1 MKTIR
6 IGALADSGD
15 LYPFIPLIEKKVKS
29 DDFNLEFEF
38 IPTVQEVNDKIVKK
52 EVDISVPSA
61 ALYPY
66 VQKDYFILSSA
77 VASAVDG
84 ITGMPILAMKN
95 MDMEEIKNSKII
107 VHGLNTTALNL
118 YKLLIGKYRK
128 LVVVH
133 RVLDEVNAMVEE
145 GGVMVAVHEL
155 KAMYDLKKMGVDP
168 HRLASMWE
176 MWKELSGNKPMPMG
190 TILIN
195 SEIGEEYAVKFR
207 ELYNRSKKYAESHME
222 EVLPVDVKIMRE
234 VQNSDIS
241 LEVIKGTIGA
251 DIKEYNVSL
260 NDVRSGLE
268 FFYDIMYKR
277 NLLPGVKEIRLI

>member
-1 MKTIR
+1 MKTIH

-15 LYPFIPLIEKKVKS
+15 LYPFIPLIEKKIKS
-29 DDFNLEFEF
+29 DDFNMEFEF

-66 VQKDYFILSSA
+66 IQKDYFILSSA

-95 MDMEEIKNSKII
+95 MDMDEIKNSKII
-107 VHGLNTTALNL
+107 VHGLNTTAFNL
-118 YKLLIGKYRK
+118 YKLLIGKYKK

-145 GGVMVAVHEL
+145 DGVMVAVHEL
-155 KAMYDLKKMGVDP
+155 KAMYDLKKMGVEP
-168 HRLASMWE
+168 KRLASMWE

-190 TILIN
+190 TVVIN
-195 SEIGEEYAVKFR
+195 SDIGEEYALKFK
-207 ELYNRSKKYAESHME
+207 ELYNRSKKYAESHMDE
-222 EVLPVDVKIMRE
+222 ILPVDVKIMRE

-241 LEVIKGTIGA
+241 LDIIKGTIGA
-251 DIKEYNVSL
+251 DVKEYNVSL
-260 NDVRSGLE
+260 DDVKSGME
-268 FFYDIMYKR
+268 FFYDIMYRK
-277 NLLPGVKEIRLI
+277 NLLPGVKELRLI

>member
-190 TILIN
+190 TVLIN

>member
-38 IPTVQEVNDKIVKK
+38 IPTVQEVNDKVVKK

-66 VQKDYFILSSA
+66 IQKDYFILSSA

-84 ITGMPILAMKN
+84 ITGMPILSMNEMDLNEVKN
-95 MDMEEIKNSKII
+95 ANII
-107 VHGLNTTALNL
+107 VHGLNTTAFNL

-128 LVVVH
+128 LTVVH
-133 RVLDEVNAMVEE
+133 RVLDEVNAMVNEN
-145 GGVMVAVHEL
+145 GVMVAVHEL
-155 KAMYDLKKMGVDP
+155 KAMYDLKKMGVEP
-168 HRLASMWE
+168 YRIASMWD

-190 TILIN
+190 TVVIN
-195 SEIGEEYAVKFR
+195 LDMGEDYALKFK

-222 EVLPVDVKIMRE
+222 EILPVDVRIMRE

-241 LEVIKGTIGA
+241 LEIIKGTIGA
-251 DIKEYNVSL
+251 DVKEYNVSID
-260 NDVRSGLE
+260 DVKSGME

-277 NLLPGVKEIRLI
+277 NLLPGVKELRFI

>member
-38 IPTVQEVNDKIVKK
+38 IPTVQEVNDKVVKK

-66 VQKDYFILSSA
+66 IQKDYFILSSA

-84 ITGMPILAMKN
+84 ITGMPILSMNKMDLNEVKN
-95 MDMEEIKNSKII
+95 ANII
-107 VHGLNTTALNL
+107 VHGLNTTAFNL

-128 LVVVH
+128 LTVVH
-133 RVLDEVNAMVEE
+133 RVLDEVNAMVKEN
-145 GGVMVAVHEL
+145 GVMVAVHEL
-155 KAMYDLKKMGVDP
+155 KAMYDLKKMGVEP
-168 HRLASMWE
+168 YRIASMWD
-176 MWKELSGNKPMPMG
+176 MWKKLSGNKPMPMG
-190 TILIN
+190 TVVIN
-195 SEIGEEYAVKFR
+195 SEIGEDYAVKFK

-222 EVLPVDVKIMRE
+222 EILPVDVRIMRE

-241 LEVIKGTIGA
+241 LEIIKGTIGA
-251 DIKEYNVSL
+251 DVKEYNVSID
-260 NDVRSGLE
+260 DVKSGME

-277 NLLPGVKEIRLI
+277 NLLPGVKELRFI

>member
-38 IPTVQEVNDKIVKK
+38 IPTVQEVNDKVVKK

-66 VQKDYFILSSA
+66 IQKDYFILSSA

-84 ITGMPILAMKN
+84 ITGMPILSMNKMDLNEVKN
-95 MDMEEIKNSKII
+95 ANII
-107 VHGLNTTALNL
+107 VHGLNTTAFNL

-128 LVVVH
+128 LTVVH
-133 RVLDEVNAMVEE
+133 RVLDEVNAMVKEN
-145 GGVMVAVHEL
+145 GVMVAVHEL
-155 KAMYDLKKMGVDP
+155 KAMYDLKKMGVEP
-168 HRLASMWE
+168 YRIASMWD
-176 MWKELSGNKPMPMG
+176 MWKKLSGNKPMPMG
-190 TILIN
+190 TVVIN
-195 SEIGEEYAVKFR
+195 SEIGEDYAVKFK
-207 ELYNRSKKYAESHME
+207 ELYNRSKKYAESRME
-222 EVLPVDVKIMRE
+222 EILPVDVRIMRE

-241 LEVIKGTIGA
+241 LEIIKGTIGA
-251 DIKEYNVSL
+251 DVKEYNVSID
-260 NDVRSGLE
+260 DVKSGME

-277 NLLPGVKEIRLI
+277 NLLPGVKELRFI

>member
-15 LYPFIPLIEKKVKS
+15 LYPFIPLIEKKIKS
-29 DDFNLEFEF
+29 DDFNMEFEF

-66 VQKDYFILSSA
+66 IQKDYFILSSA

-95 MDMEEIKNSKII
+95 MDMDEIKNSKII
-107 VHGLNTTALNL
+107 VHGLNTTAFNL
-118 YKLLIGKYRK
+118 YKLLIGKYKK

-145 GGVMVAVHEL
+145 DGVMVAVHEL
-155 KAMYDLKKMGVDP
+155 KAMYDLKKMGVEP
-168 HRLASMWE
+168 KRIASMWE

-190 TILIN
+190 TVVIN
-195 SEIGEEYAVKFR
+195 SDIGEEYALKFK
-207 ELYNRSKKYAESHME
+207 ELYNRSKKYAESHMDE
-222 EVLPVDVKIMRE
+222 ILPVDVKIMRE

-241 LEVIKGTIGA
+241 LDIIKGTIGA
-251 DIKEYNVSL
+251 DVKEYNVSL
-260 NDVRSGLE
+260 DDVKSGME
-268 FFYDIMYKR
+268 FFYDIMYRK
-277 NLLPGVKEIRLI
+277 NLLPGVKELRLI

>member
-29 DDFNLEFEF
+29 NDFNLEFEF
-38 IPTVQEVNDKIVKK
+38 IPTVQEVNDKVVKK

-66 VQKDYFILSSA
+66 IQKDYFILSSA

-84 ITGMPILAMKN
+84 ITGMPILAME
-95 MDMEEIKNSKII
+95 DMTLEEVKNSNII
-107 VHGLNTTALNL
+107 VHGLNTTAFNL
-118 YKLLIGKYRK
+118 YKLLIGRYRK
-128 LVVVH
+128 LTVVH
-133 RVLDEVNAMVEE
+133 RVLDEVNAMVNEN
-145 GGVMVAVHEL
+145 GVMVAVHEL
-155 KAMYDLKKMGVDP
+155 KAMYDLKKMGVEP
-168 HRLASMWE
+168 YRIASMWD

-190 TILIN
+190 TVVIN
-195 SEIGEEYAVKFR
+195 SEIGEAYAVKFK

-222 EVLPVDVKIMRE
+222 EILPVDVRIMRE

-241 LEVIKGTIGA
+241 LEIIKGTIGA
-251 DIKEYNVSL
+251 DVKEYNVSID
-260 NDVRSGLE
+260 DVKSGME

-277 NLLPGVKEIRLI
+277 NLLPGVKELRFI

>member
-29 DDFNLEFEF
+29 DDFKLEFEF
-38 IPTVQEVNDKIVKK
+38 IPTVQEVNDKVVKK

-66 VQKDYFILSSA
+66 IQSDYFILSSA

-84 ITGMPILAMKN
+84 ITGMPILAMKDMT
-95 MDMEEIKNSKII
+95 MDGIMDSKII
-107 VHGLNTTALNL
+107 VHGLNTTAFNL
-118 YKLLIGKYRK
+118 YKLLIGKYKK

-133 RVLDEVNAMVEE
+133 RVLDEVNAMVQE

-155 KAMYDLKKMGVDP
+155 KAMYDLRKMGVQP

-190 TILIN
+190 TVVIN
-195 SEIGEEYAVKFR
+195 SELGEEYALKFKD
-207 ELYNRSKKYAESHME
+207 LYNRSKKYAESHME
-222 EVLPVDVKIMRE
+222 EILPVDVKIMRE

-241 LEVIKGTIGA
+241 LEVIRGTIGA
-251 DIKEYNVSL
+251 DVKEYNVSL
-260 NDVRSGLE
+260 DDVKSGLE
-268 FFYDIMYKR
+268 FFYEIMYKR

>member
-107 VHGLNTTALNL
+107 VHGLNTTAFNL

-190 TILIN
+190 TVLIN

-222 EVLPVDVKIMRE
+222 EVLPVDVKIMRM

-241 LEVIKGTIGA
+241 PEVIKGTIGA

>member
-38 IPTVQEVNDKIVKK
+38 IPTVQEVNDKVVKK

-66 VQKDYFILSSA
+66 IQNDYFILSSA

-84 ITGMPILAMKN
+84 ITGMPILAMN
-95 MDMEEIKNSKII
+95 EMDLGEVKNSNII
-107 VHGLNTTALNL
+107 VHGLNTTAFNL

-128 LVVVH
+128 LTVVH
-133 RVLDEVNAMVEE
+133 RVLDEVNAMVKEN
-145 GGVMVAVHEL
+145 GVMVAVHEL
-155 KAMYDLKKMGVDP
+155 KAMYDLKKMGIEP
-168 HRLASMWE
+168 YRIASMWD

-190 TILIN
+190 TVVIN
-195 SEIGEEYAVKFR
+195 SDIGEDYALKFK

-222 EVLPVDVKIMRE
+222 EILPVDVRIMRD

-251 DIKEYNVSL
+251 DVKEYNVSID
-260 NDVRSGLE
+260 DVKSGME
-268 FFYDIMYKR
+268 FFYDIMYRR
-277 NLLPGVKEIRLI
+277 NLLPGVREIRLI

>member
-15 LYPFIPLIEKKVKS
+15 LYPFIPLIEKKIKS
-29 DDFNLEFEF
+29 DDFNMEFEF

-66 VQKDYFILSSA
+66 IQKDYFILSSA

-95 MDMEEIKNSKII
+95 MDMDDIKNSKII
-107 VHGLNTTALNL
+107 VHGLNTTAFNL
-118 YKLLIGKYRK
+118 YKLLIGKYKK

-145 GGVMVAVHEL
+145 DGVMVAVHEL
-155 KAMYDLKKMGVDP
+155 KAMYDLKKMGVEP
-168 HRLASMWE
+168 KRIASMWE

-190 TILIN
+190 TVVIN
-195 SEIGEEYAVKFR
+195 SDIGEEYALKFK
-207 ELYNRSKKYAESHME
+207 ELYNRSKKYAEYHMDE
-222 EVLPVDVKIMRE
+222 ILPVDVKIMRE

-241 LEVIKGTIGA
+241 LDIIKGTIGA
-251 DIKEYNVSL
+251 DVKEYNVSL
-260 NDVRSGLE
+260 DDVKSGME
-268 FFYDIMYKR
+268 FFYDIMYRK
-277 NLLPGVKEIRLI
+277 NLLPGVKELRLI

>member
-190 TILIN
+190 TVLIN

-222 EVLPVDVKIMRE
+222 EVLPVDVKIMRM

-241 LEVIKGTIGA
+241 PEVIKGTIGA

>member
-107 VHGLNTTALNL
+107 VHGLNTTAFNL

-190 TILIN
+190 TVLIN

-260 NDVRSGLE
+260 NDVRSALE

>member
-1 MKTIR
+1 MKTLK

-15 LYPFIPLIEKKVKS
+15 LYPFIPLIEKKIKS
-29 DDFNLEFEF
+29 DDFNLEFEY

-52 EVDISVPSA
+52 DVDISVPSA

-66 VQKDYFILSSA
+66 IQKDYFILSSA

-95 MDMEEIKNSKII
+95 MDMDEIKNSKII
-107 VHGLNTTALNL
+107 VHGLNTTAFNL
-118 YKLLIGKYRK
+118 YKLLIGKYKK

-133 RVLDEVNAMVEE
+133 RVLDEVNSMVND

-155 KAMYDLKKMGVDP
+155 KAMYDLKKMGVEP
-168 HRLASMWE
+168 FRLASMWD

-190 TILIN
+190 TVVIN
-195 SEIGEEYAVKFR
+195 SEIGEDYAIKFK
-207 ELYNRSKKYAESHME
+207 ELYNKSKKYAETHME
-222 EVLPVDVKIMRE
+222 EILPVDVKIMRE

-241 LEVIKGTIGA
+241 PEVIKGTIGA
-251 DIKEYNVSL
+251 DVKEYNVSL
-260 NDVRSGLE
+260 DAVKSGLE
-268 FFYDIMYKR
+268 FFYDIMHKR
-277 NLLPGVKEIRLI
+277 DLLPGVSELRLI

>member
-1 MKTIR
+1 MKSLK

-15 LYPFIPLIEKKVKS
+15 LYPFIPLLEKKVKS

-52 EVDISVPSA
+52 DVDISVPSA

-66 VQKDYFILSSA
+66 IQNDYFILSSA

-95 MDMEEIKNSKII
+95 MDLDEIKNSKII
-107 VHGLNTTALNL
+107 VHGLNTTAFNL
-118 YKLLIGKYRK
+118 YKLLIGKYKK

-133 RVLDEVNAMVEE
+133 RVLDEVNSMVNE

-155 KAMYDLKKMGVDP
+155 KAMYDLRKMGVEP
-168 HRLASMWE
+168 VRLASMWD
-176 MWKELSGNKPMPMG
+176 MWRELSNNRPMPMG
-190 TILIN
+190 TVVIN
-195 SEIGEEYAVKFR
+195 SDIGEEYALKFKA
-207 ELYNRSKKYAESHME
+207 LYNKSKKYAESHME
-222 EVLPVDVKIMRE
+222 EILPVDVKIMRE

-241 LEVIKGTIGA
+241 LEIIKGTIGA
-251 DIKEYNVSL
+251 DVKEYNVSID
-260 NDVRSGLE
+260 DVKSGLE
-268 FFYDIMYKR
+268 FFYEIMHKR
-277 NLLPGVKEIRLI
+277 NLLPGVKELRLI

>member
-15 LYPFIPLIEKKVKS
+15 LYPFIPLIEKKIKS
-29 DDFNLEFEF
+29 DDFNMEFEF

-66 VQKDYFILSSA
+66 IQKDYFILSSA

-95 MDMEEIKNSKII
+95 MDMDDIKNSKII
-107 VHGLNTTALNL
+107 VHGLNTTAFNL
-118 YKLLIGKYRK
+118 YKLLIGKYKK

-145 GGVMVAVHEL
+145 DGVMVAVHEL
-155 KAMYDLKKMGVDP
+155 KAMYDLKKMGVEP
-168 HRLASMWE
+168 KRIASMWE

-190 TILIN
+190 TVVIN
-195 SEIGEEYAVKFR
+195 SDIGEEYALKFK
-207 ELYNRSKKYAESHME
+207 ELYNRSKKYAESHMDE
-222 EVLPVDVKIMRE
+222 ILPVDVKIMRE

-241 LEVIKGTIGA
+241 LDIIKGTIGA
-251 DIKEYNVSL
+251 DVKEYNVSL
-260 NDVRSGLE
+260 DDVKSGME
-268 FFYDIMYKR
+268 FFYDIMYRK
-277 NLLPGVKEIRLI
+277 NLLPGVKELRLI